1 MATEAYQSFSTAT
14 VPLVLCADDY
24 GLSPGVSRGIAELIA
39 AGRLTA
45 TGCMTG
51 SPFWRDEAR
60 ALRGLCERADIGLH
74 LTLTDHAPLTTMPRL
89 APAGHLPSN
98 GHLVLASLR
107 GTLGEPAIQAELR
120 AEIEAQIDA
129 FEAAFDGPPAFID
142 GHHHAH
148 QLPGI
153 GALVIEAFER
163 RVRPHGGWLRVCR
176 EPRAAILRRG
186 SPLRALAI
194 DALGA
199 RFSADVRARGLAS
212 NDSFRGVRSFSPR
225 ERPERIFPLFLQ
237 GRGFRPLAM
246 CHPGYVDD
254 ALNGRDPVTDA
265 REAERAYL
273 ASEAFAEALAAAG
286 VRLARLREIAP

>member
-1 MATEAYQSFSTAT
+1 MATEAYQSFSTARL
-14 VPLVLCADDY
+14 PLVLCADDY

-45 TGCMTG
+45 TGCMTA
-51 SPFWRDEAR
+51 SPFWREEAR
-60 ALRGLCERADIGLH
+60 GLRGLSERADVGLH
-74 LTLTDHAPLTTMPRL
+74 LTLTEHAPLTGMPRL
-89 APAGHLPSN
+89 APAGRLPSN
-98 GHLVLASLR
+98 GRLVLASLR
-107 GTLGEPAIQAELR
+107 GSLAEPAVQAELR
-120 AEIEAQIDA
+120 GEIEAQIDA
-129 FEAAFDGPPAFID
+129 FEAAFDRPPDFVD

-176 EPRAAILRRG
+176 EPRAAILQRG

-199 RFSADVRARGLAS
+199 TYAAEVRARGIAA

-225 ERPERIFPLFLQ
+225 ERPERIFPLFLRGG
-237 GRGFRPLAM
+237 GRRPLAM
-246 CHPGYVDD
+246 CHPGHVDEV
-254 ALNGRDPVTDA
+254 LRGLDPVVDA

-273 ASEAFAEALAAAG
+273 ASAAFAEALEAAG